1 MKSEFSSNK
10 YDFVFG
16 SKLQVHVYRHITQGV
31 AEAEPHSADIDW
43 RPVPGNHNP
52 SQFCKAQKSS
62 PALWFSPHFAFLQ
75 AHTVYQS

>member
-1 MKSEFSSNK
+1 MILLLE
-10 YDFVFG
+10 VTG
-16 SKLQVHVYRHITQGV
+16 PCLQTSITRGV

-62 PALWFSPHFAFLQ
+62 PTLWFLPHFALLQ
-75 AHTVYQS
+75 SHT